1 MKATHLLFSFS
12 LLISSFSFA
21 GNGKNALDRLM
32 NRKIFYPEA
41 LSAKGVEATVKV
53 TVRVNELGALEVT
66 SITSDSQEMSEAVQ
80 KQVEKLKFTAPNELI
95 GKEYEYSF
103 RFQVQK

>member
-21 GNGKNALDRLM
+21 GNGENALDRLM

-41 LSAKGVEATVKV
+41 LSVKGVEATVKV
-53 TVRVNELGALEVT
+53 TVRVNELGALEVV
-66 SITSDSQEMSEAVQ
+66 SIASESAEMSEAV
-80 KQVEKLKFTAPNELI
+80 KNQVEHLKFTAPVDLI
-95 GKEYEYSF
+95 GKEFEYSF